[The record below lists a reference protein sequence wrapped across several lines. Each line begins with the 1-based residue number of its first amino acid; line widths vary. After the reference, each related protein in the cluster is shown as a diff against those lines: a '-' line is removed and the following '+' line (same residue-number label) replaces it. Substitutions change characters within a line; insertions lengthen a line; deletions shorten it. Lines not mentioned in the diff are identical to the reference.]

1 MATKLTV
8 TELDFDLIKSNL
20 KTYMKNQTEFSDYNF
35 EGSGMTQIIDLLA
48 YNTHY
53 LAMNANF
60 AMNEAF
66 LDSATLRSSVVSH
79 AKGLGYTPRSA
90 RAPVAYVDV
99 TLNSSTAASATLAKG
114 TRFTTKMNGSTFGFV
129 ANEAISTTATNGVMR
144 FINVP
149 IYEGTLITSRYTV
162 DLNNI
167 DQKFLVSDD
176 RGDTTTLKVSV
187 QTSASDVSTTTYTLA
202 TDITQVTSGAK
213 VYFLQESSDGKF
225 EVYFGD
231 GVIGSS
237 ISNGNIVQLEYIVTN
252 KDKANGA
259 KLFSTTSVA
268 GETDITVASL
278 VIATGGA
285 EAETIASIKF
295 NAPLDYASQ
304 GRAVTTQ
311 DYKTI
316 LPKVYAGTKAVQVW
330 GGEDNDPPIYGQV
343 FLSVRTKSG
352 VNLTQAQKNS
362 IALDLKKYNIAS
374 IRPILV
380 NPVAT
385 KIKLKVDFKFDSKTT
400 TKTAIDLETLI
411 RKTISTYNSSDLTNF
426 DVVFRHS
433 KLSRL
438 IDGTD
443 PSLLSNSTR
452 LSLNQIITPTLSE
465 LTQYVI
471 SFNNALYHPHTG
483 HNAALG
489 GITTSTGFT
498 ISGNTN
504 TIYFDDDGAGKIRT
518 YYLVGGTTRTY
529 VDTAAGTID
538 YTSGKIVI
546 TSVNITS
553 ATNTDGTISVDIL
566 PASNDVV
573 SVRNQLLEIDLSNT
587 TVNGTV
593 DIVAAGGSSAGTG
606 YSTTQNTYSSY

>member
-1 MATKLTV
+1 MATKLQV
-8 TELDFDLIKSNL
+8 TELDFDLIKDNL

-35 EGSGMTQIIDLLA
+35 EGSGMSQIIDLLA

-99 TLNSSTAASATLAKG
+99 TLNSSTATSATLAKG
-114 TRFTTKMNGSTFGFV
+114 TRFTTKVDGSTFGFV
-129 ANEAISTTATNGVMR
+129 VNEDITTTPTNGVMR

-167 DQKFLVSDD
+167 EQKFLISDD

-187 QTSASDVSTTTYTLA
+187 QTSGSDVSTTTYTLA

-213 VYFLQESSDGKF
+213 VYFLQESTDGKF

-231 GVIGSS
+231 GVVGSS
-237 ISNGNIVQLEYIVTN
+237 ISNGNIVQLQYVVTN
-252 KDKANGA
+252 KNKANGA
-259 KLFSTTSVA
+259 KSFSTTSVS
-268 GETDITVASL
+268 GETDVTVALL
-278 VIATGGA
+278 VAALGGA
-285 EAETIASIKF
+285 EPESISSIKF
-295 NAPLDYASQ
+295 NAPLDYSSQ

-316 LPKVYAGTKAVQVW
+316 LPTVYAGTQAVQVW

-352 VNLTQAQKNS
+352 TNLTQAQKNS
-362 IALDLKKYNIAS
+362 IAVDLKKYNIAS
-374 IRPILV
+374 IRPTFV
-380 NPVAT
+380 NPLIT

-400 TKTAIDLETLI
+400 TKTVGDLETLI
-411 RKTISTYNSSDLTNF
+411 RSTIATYNAGDLLNF

-433 KLSRL
+433 KISGL
-438 IDGTD
+438 IDATD
-443 PSLLSNSTR
+443 TSILSNTTR
-452 LSLNQIITPTLSE
+452 LTLNQIITPTLNAS
-465 LTQYVI
+465 TQYVI
-471 SFNNALYHPHTG
+471 DFNNALYNPHSG
-483 HNAALG
+483 HNATLG
-489 GITTSTGFT
+489 GITSSTGFT
-498 ISGNTN
+498 IAGNTN
-504 TIYFDDDGAGKIRT
+504 TLYIDDDGNGIIRT
-518 YYLVGGTTRTY
+518 YYLVGGQTRTY
-529 VDTAAGTID
+529 VDASAGTIN
-538 YTSGKIVI
+538 YSSGKIVL
-546 TSVNITS
+546 TDLNITS
-553 ATNTDGTISVDIL
+553 ASNTDGTISVDIL

-573 SVRNQLLEIDLSNT
+573 SVRNQLLEIDLTNT
-587 TVNGTV
+587 TVSGTV
-593 DIVAAGGSSAGTG
+593 DTVAAGGSSAGTG
-606 YSTTQNTYSSY
+606 YTTTQNTY

>member
-1 MATKLTV
+1 MATKLQV
-8 TELDFDLIKSNL
+8 TELDFDLIKDNL
-20 KTYMKNQTEFSDYNF
+20 KTYMKNQNEFTDYNF
-35 EGSGMTQIIDLLA
+35 EGSGMSQIIDLLA

-90 RAPVAYVDV
+90 RAPIAYVDV
-99 TLNSSTAASATLAKG
+99 TLNSSTSTSATLAKG
-114 TRFTTKMNGSTFGFV
+114 TRFTTKVDGSTFGFV
-129 ANEAISTTATNGVMR
+129 VNEDLSVTPSNGVMR

-162 DLNNI
+162 DMNNI
-167 DQKFLVSDD
+167 EQKFIVSDD
-176 RGDTTTLKVSV
+176 RGDTSTLKVSV
-187 QTSASDVSTTTYTLA
+187 QNSSSDLLTTTYTHA

-213 VYFLQESSDGKF
+213 VYFLQESTDGKF

-231 GVIGSS
+231 GVVGSS
-237 ISNGNIVQLEYIVTN
+237 ISNGNIVQLQYIVTN
-252 KDKANGA
+252 KTKANGA
-259 KLFSTTSVA
+259 NLFSTTSVD

-278 VIATGGA
+278 VEARGGA
-285 EAETIASIKF
+285 EPETIASIKF
-295 NAPLDYASQ
+295 NAPLDYSSQ

-316 LPKVYAGTKAVQVW
+316 LPTVYAGTKAVQVW
-330 GGEDNDPPIYGQV
+330 GGEDNEPPVYGQV

-352 VNLTQAQKNS
+352 VNLTQSQKNS
-362 IALDLKKYNIAS
+362 IAVDLKKYNVAS
-374 IRPILV
+374 IRPTFV
-380 NPVAT
+380 NPEVT

-400 TKTAIDLETLI
+400 TKSVGDIETLI
-411 RKTISTYNSSDLTNF
+411 RNTITTYNDNDLQNF

-443 PSLLSNSTR
+443 TSILSNSTR
-452 LSLNQIITPTLSE
+452 LTLNQVITPTLNTV
-465 LTQYVI
+465 TQYI
-471 SFNNALYHPHTG
+471 INFNNGLFHPHDG
-483 HNAALG
+483 HNSTMG
-489 GITTSTGFT
+489 GITSSTGFT

-504 TIYFDDDGAGKIRT
+504 TIYLDDDGLGNIRT

-529 VDTAAGTID
+529 VDTTAGTID
-538 YTSGKIVI
+538 YATGKIVL
-546 TSVNITS
+546 TDLNIT
-553 ATNTDGTISVDIL
+553 AVKNTDGTISMDVL
-566 PASNDVV
+566 PSSNDVV
-573 SVRNQLLEIDLSNT
+573 SVRNQLLEIDLINT
-587 TVNGTV
+587 SVDGTV
-593 DIVAAGGSSAGTG
+593 DIIAAGGSSAGTG
-606 YSTTQNTYSSY
+606 YTTTQNIY

>member
-1 MATKLTV
+1 MATKLQV
-8 TELDFDLIKSNL
+8 TELDFDLIKDNL

-35 EGSGMTQIIDLLA
+35 EGSGMSQIIDLLA

-99 TLNSSTAASATLAKG
+99 TLNSSTANSATLAKG
-114 TRFTTKMNGSTFGFV
+114 TRFTTKVDGNTFGFV
-129 ANEAISTTATNGVMR
+129 VNEDITTTPTNGVMR

-167 DQKFLVSDD
+167 EQKFLISDD

-187 QTSASDVSTTTYTLA
+187 QTSGSDVSTTTYTLA

-213 VYFLQESSDGKF
+213 VYFLQESTDGKF

-231 GVIGSS
+231 GVVGSS
-237 ISNGNIVQLEYIVTN
+237 ISNGNIVQLQYVVTN
-252 KDKANGA
+252 KNKANGA
-259 KLFSTTSVA
+259 KSFSTTSVS
-268 GETDITVASL
+268 GETDVTVALL
-278 VIATGGA
+278 VAALGGA
-285 EAETIASIKF
+285 EPESISSIKF
-295 NAPLDYASQ
+295 NAPLDYSSQ

-316 LPKVYAGTKAVQVW
+316 LPTVYAGTQAVQVW

-362 IALDLKKYNIAS
+362 IAVDLKKYNIAS
-374 IRPILV
+374 IRPTFV
-380 NPVAT
+380 NPLIT

-400 TKTAIDLETLI
+400 TKTVGDLETLI
-411 RKTISTYNSSDLTNF
+411 RSTLATYNSGDLLNF

-433 KLSRL
+433 KISGL
-438 IDGTD
+438 IDATD
-443 PSLLSNSTR
+443 TSILSNTTR
-452 LSLNQIITPTLSE
+452 LTLNQIITPTLNAS
-465 LTQYVI
+465 TQYVI
-471 SFNNALYHPHTG
+471 DFNNALYNPHSG
-483 HNAALG
+483 HNATLG
-489 GITTSTGFT
+489 GITSSTGFT
-498 ISGNTN
+498 IAGNTN
-504 TIYFDDDGAGKIRT
+504 TLYIDDDGNGIIRT
-518 YYLVGGTTRTY
+518 YYLVGGQTRTY
-529 VDTAAGTID
+529 VDASAGTIN
-538 YTSGKIVI
+538 YSSGKIVL
-546 TSVNITS
+546 TDLNITS
-553 ATNTDGTISVDIL
+553 ASNTDGTISVDIL

-573 SVRNQLLEIDLSNT
+573 SVRNQLLEIDLTNT
-587 TVNGTV
+587 TVSGTV
-593 DIVAAGGSSAGTG
+593 DTVAAGGSSAGTG
-606 YSTTQNTYSSY
+606 YTTTQNTY

>member
-1 MATKLTV
+1 MATKLQV
-8 TELDFDLIKSNL
+8 TELDFDLIKDNL

-35 EGSGMTQIIDLLA
+35 EGSGMSQIIDLLA

-99 TLNSSTAASATLAKG
+99 TLNSSTATSATLAKG
-114 TRFTTKMNGSTFGFV
+114 TRFTTKVDGSTFGFV
-129 ANEAISTTATNGVMR
+129 VNEDITTTPTNGVMR

-167 DQKFLVSDD
+167 EQKFLISDD

-187 QTSASDVSTTTYTLA
+187 QTSGSDVSTTTYTLA

-213 VYFLQESSDGKF
+213 VYFLQESTDGKF

-231 GVIGSS
+231 GVVGSS
-237 ISNGNIVQLEYIVTN
+237 ISNGNIVQLQYVVTN
-252 KDKANGA
+252 KNKANGA
-259 KLFSTTSVA
+259 KSFSTTSVS
-268 GETDITVASL
+268 GETDVTVALL
-278 VIATGGA
+278 VAALGGA
-285 EAETIASIKF
+285 EPESISSIKF
-295 NAPLDYASQ
+295 NAPLDYSSQ

-316 LPKVYAGTKAVQVW
+316 LPTVYAGTQAVQVW

-362 IALDLKKYNIAS
+362 IAVDLKKYNIAS
-374 IRPILV
+374 IRPTFV
-380 NPVAT
+380 NPLIT

-400 TKTAIDLETLI
+400 TKTVGDLETLI
-411 RKTISTYNSSDLTNF
+411 RSTLATYNAGDLLNF

-433 KLSRL
+433 KISGL
-438 IDGTD
+438 IDATD
-443 PSLLSNSTR
+443 TSILSNTTR
-452 LSLNQIITPTLSE
+452 LTLNQIITPTLNAS
-465 LTQYVI
+465 TQYVI
-471 SFNNALYHPHTG
+471 DFNNALYNPHSG
-483 HNAALG
+483 HNATLG
-489 GITTSTGFT
+489 GITSSTGFT
-498 ISGNTN
+498 IAGNTN
-504 TIYFDDDGAGKIRT
+504 TLYIDDDGNGIIRT
-518 YYLVGGTTRTY
+518 YYLVGGQTRTY
-529 VDTAAGTID
+529 VDASAGTIN
-538 YTSGKIVI
+538 YASGKIVL
-546 TSVNITS
+546 TDLNITS

-573 SVRNQLLEIDLSNT
+573 SVRNQLLEIDLTNT
-587 TVNGTV
+587 TVSGTV
-593 DIVAAGGSSAGTG
+593 DTVAAGGSSAGTG
-606 YSTTQNTYSSY
+606 YTTTQNTY

>member
-1 MATKLTV
+1 MATKLQV
-8 TELDFDLIKSNL
+8 TELDFDQIKDNL

-35 EGSGMTQIIDLLA
+35 EGSGMSQIIDLLA

-99 TLNSSTAASATLAKG
+99 TLNSSTAVSATLAKG
-114 TRFTTKMNGSTFGFV
+114 TRFTTKVDGSTFGFV
-129 ANEAISTTATNGVMR
+129 VNEDITTTPTNGVMR

-167 DQKFLVSDD
+167 EQKFLISDD

-187 QTSASDVSTTTYTLA
+187 QTSGSDVSTTTYTLA

-213 VYFLQESSDGKF
+213 VYFLQESTDGKF

-231 GVIGSS
+231 GVVGSS
-237 ISNGNIVQLEYIVTN
+237 ISNGNIVQLQYVVTN
-252 KDKANGA
+252 KNKANGA
-259 KLFSTTSVA
+259 KSFSTTSVS
-268 GETDITVASL
+268 GETDVTVALL
-278 VIATGGA
+278 VAALGGA
-285 EAETIASIKF
+285 EPESISSIKF
-295 NAPLDYASQ
+295 NAPLDYSSQ

-316 LPKVYAGTKAVQVW
+316 LPTVYAGTQAVQVW

-352 VNLTQAQKNS
+352 TNLTQAQKNS
-362 IALDLKKYNIAS
+362 IAVDLKKYNIAS
-374 IRPILV
+374 IRPTFV
-380 NPVAT
+380 NPLIT

-400 TKTAIDLETLI
+400 TKTVGDLETLI
-411 RKTISTYNSSDLTNF
+411 RSTLATYNAGDLLNF

-433 KLSRL
+433 KISGL
-438 IDGTD
+438 IDATD
-443 PSLLSNSTR
+443 TSILSNTTR
-452 LSLNQIITPTLSE
+452 LTLNQIITPTLNAS
-465 LTQYVI
+465 TQYI
-471 SFNNALYHPHTG
+471 IDFNNALYNPHSG
-483 HNAALG
+483 HNATLG
-489 GITTSTGFT
+489 GITSSTGFT
-498 ISGNTN
+498 IAGNTN
-504 TIYFDDDGAGKIRT
+504 TLYIDDDGNGIIRT
-518 YYLVGGTTRTY
+518 YYLVGGQTRTY
-529 VDTAAGTID
+529 VDASAGTIN
-538 YTSGKIVI
+538 YASGKIVL
-546 TSVNITS
+546 TDLNITS

-573 SVRNQLLEIDLSNT
+573 SVRNQLLEIDLTNT
-587 TVNGTV
+587 TVSGTV
-593 DIVAAGGSSAGTG
+593 DTVAAGGSSAGTG
-606 YSTTQNTYSSY
+606 YTTTQNTY

>member
-1 MATKLTV
+1 MATKLQV
-8 TELDFDLIKSNL
+8 TELDFDLIKDNL

-35 EGSGMTQIIDLLA
+35 EGSGMSQIIDLLA

-99 TLNSSTAASATLAKG
+99 TLNSSTANSATLAKG
-114 TRFTTKMNGSTFGFV
+114 TRFTTKVDGSTFGFV
-129 ANEAISTTATNGVMR
+129 VNEDITTTPTNGVMR

-167 DQKFLVSDD
+167 EQKFLISDD

-187 QTSASDVSTTTYTLA
+187 QTSGSDVSTTTYTLA

-213 VYFLQESSDGKF
+213 VYFLQESTDGKF

-231 GVIGSS
+231 GVVGSS
-237 ISNGNIVQLEYIVTN
+237 ISNGNIVQLQYVVTN
-252 KDKANGA
+252 KNKANGA
-259 KLFSTTSVA
+259 KSFSTTSVS
-268 GETDITVASL
+268 GETDVTVALL
-278 VIATGGA
+278 VAALGGA
-285 EAETIASIKF
+285 EPESISSIKF
-295 NAPLDYASQ
+295 NAPLDYSSQ

-316 LPKVYAGTKAVQVW
+316 LPTVYAGTQAVQVW

-352 VNLTQAQKNS
+352 TNLTQAQKNS
-362 IALDLKKYNIAS
+362 IAVDLKKYNIAS
-374 IRPILV
+374 IRPTFV
-380 NPVAT
+380 NPLIT

-400 TKTAIDLETLI
+400 TKTVGDLETLI
-411 RKTISTYNSSDLTNF
+411 RSTLATYNSGDLLNF

-433 KLSRL
+433 KISGL
-438 IDGTD
+438 IDATD
-443 PSLLSNSTR
+443 TSILSNTTR
-452 LSLNQIITPTLSE
+452 LTLNQIITPTLNAS
-465 LTQYVI
+465 TQYVI
-471 SFNNALYHPHTG
+471 DFNNALYNPHSG
-483 HNAALG
+483 HNATLG
-489 GITTSTGFT
+489 GITSSTGFT
-498 ISGNTN
+498 IAGNTN
-504 TIYFDDDGAGKIRT
+504 TLYIDDDGNGIIRT
-518 YYLVGGTTRTY
+518 YYLVGGQTRTY
-529 VDTAAGTID
+529 VDASAGTIN
-538 YTSGKIVI
+538 YSSGKIVL
-546 TSVNITS
+546 TDLNITS

-573 SVRNQLLEIDLSNT
+573 SVRNQLLEIDLTNT
-587 TVNGTV
+587 TVSGTV
-593 DIVAAGGSSAGTG
+593 DTVAAGGSSAGTG
-606 YSTTQNTYSSY
+606 YTTTQNTY

>member
-1 MATKLTV
+1 MATKLQV
-8 TELDFDLIKSNL
+8 TELDFDLIKDNL

-35 EGSGMTQIIDLLA
+35 EGSGMSQIIDLLA

-99 TLNSSTAASATLAKG
+99 TLNSSTAVSATLAKG
-114 TRFTTKMNGSTFGFV
+114 TRFTTKIDGSTFGFV
-129 ANEAISTTATNGVMR
+129 VNEDITTTPTNGVMR

-167 DQKFLVSDD
+167 EQKFLISDD

-187 QTSASDVSTTTYTLA
+187 QTSGSDVSTTTYTLA

-213 VYFLQESSDGKF
+213 VYFLQESTDGKF

-231 GVIGSS
+231 GVVGSS
-237 ISNGNIVQLEYIVTN
+237 ISNGNIVQLQYVVTN
-252 KDKANGA
+252 KNKANGA
-259 KLFSTTSVA
+259 KSFSTTSVS
-268 GETDITVASL
+268 GETDVTVALL
-278 VIATGGA
+278 VAALGGA
-285 EAETIASIKF
+285 EPESISSIKF
-295 NAPLDYASQ
+295 NAPLDYSSQ

-316 LPKVYAGTKAVQVW
+316 LPTVYAGTQAVQVW

-352 VNLTQAQKNS
+352 TNLTQAQKNS
-362 IALDLKKYNIAS
+362 IAVDLKKYNIAS
-374 IRPILV
+374 IRPTFV
-380 NPVAT
+380 NPLIT

-400 TKTAIDLETLI
+400 TKTVGDLETLI
-411 RKTISTYNSSDLTNF
+411 RSTLATYNSGDLLNF

-433 KLSRL
+433 KISGL
-438 IDGTD
+438 IDATD
-443 PSLLSNSTR
+443 TSILSNTTR
-452 LSLNQIITPTLSE
+452 LTLNQIITPTLNAS
-465 LTQYVI
+465 TQYVI
-471 SFNNALYHPHTG
+471 DFNNALYNPHSG
-483 HNAALG
+483 HNATLG
-489 GITTSTGFT
+489 GITSSTGFT
-498 ISGNTN
+498 IAGNTN
-504 TIYFDDDGAGKIRT
+504 TLYIDDDGNGIIRT
-518 YYLVGGTTRTY
+518 YYLVGGQTRTY
-529 VDTAAGTID
+529 VDASAGTIN
-538 YTSGKIVI
+538 YSSGKIVL
-546 TSVNITS
+546 TDLNITS
-553 ATNTDGTISVDIL
+553 ASNTDGTISVDIL

-573 SVRNQLLEIDLSNT
+573 SVRNQLLEIDLTNT
-587 TVNGTV
+587 TVSGTV
-593 DIVAAGGSSAGTG
+593 DTVAAGGSSAGTG
-606 YSTTQNTYSSY
+606 YTTTQNTY

>member
-1 MATKLTV
+1 MATKLQV
-8 TELDFDLIKSNL
+8 TELDFDLIKDNL

-35 EGSGMTQIIDLLA
+35 EGSGMSQIIDLLA

-99 TLNSSTAASATLAKG
+99 TLNSSTANSATLAKG
-114 TRFTTKMNGSTFGFV
+114 TRFTTKMDGSTFGFV
-129 ANEAISTTATNGVMR
+129 VNEDITTTPTNGVMR

-167 DQKFLVSDD
+167 EQKFLISDD

-187 QTSASDVSTTTYTLA
+187 QTSGSDVSTTTYTLA

-213 VYFLQESSDGKF
+213 VYFLQESTDGKF

-231 GVIGSS
+231 GVVGSS
-237 ISNGNIVQLEYIVTN
+237 ISNGNIVQLQYVVTN
-252 KDKANGA
+252 KNKANGA
-259 KLFSTTSVA
+259 KSFSTTSVS
-268 GETDITVASL
+268 GETDVTVALL
-278 VIATGGA
+278 VAALGGA
-285 EAETIASIKF
+285 EPESISSIKF
-295 NAPLDYASQ
+295 NAPLDYSSQ

-316 LPKVYAGTKAVQVW
+316 LPTVYAGTQAVQVW

-352 VNLTQAQKNS
+352 TNLTQAQKNS
-362 IALDLKKYNIAS
+362 IAVDLKKYNIAS
-374 IRPILV
+374 IRPTFV
-380 NPVAT
+380 NPLIT

-400 TKTAIDLETLI
+400 TKTVGDLETLI
-411 RKTISTYNSSDLTNF
+411 RSTLATYNSGDLLNF

-433 KLSRL
+433 KISGL
-438 IDGTD
+438 IDATD
-443 PSLLSNSTR
+443 TSILSNTTR
-452 LSLNQIITPTLSE
+452 LTLNQIITPTLNAS
-465 LTQYVI
+465 TQYI
-471 SFNNALYHPHTG
+471 IDFNNALYNPHSG
-483 HNAALG
+483 HNATLG
-489 GITTSTGFT
+489 GITSSTGFT
-498 ISGNTN
+498 IAGNTN
-504 TIYFDDDGAGKIRT
+504 TLYIDDDGNGIIRT
-518 YYLVGGTTRTY
+518 YYLVGGQTRTY
-529 VDTAAGTID
+529 VDASAGTIN
-538 YTSGKIVI
+538 YASGKIVL
-546 TSVNITS
+546 TDLNITS

-573 SVRNQLLEIDLSNT
+573 SVRNQLLEIDLTNT
-587 TVNGTV
+587 TVSGTV
-593 DIVAAGGSSAGTG
+593 DTVAAGGSSAGTG
-606 YSTTQNTYSSY
+606 YTTTQNTY

>member
-1 MATKLTV
+1 MATKLQV
-8 TELDFDLIKSNL
+8 TELDFDLIKDNL

-35 EGSGMTQIIDLLA
+35 EGSGMSQIIDLLA

-99 TLNSSTAASATLAKG
+99 TLNSSTAKSATLAKG
-114 TRFTTKMNGSTFGFV
+114 TRFTTKVDGSTFGFV
-129 ANEAISTTATNGVMR
+129 VNEDITTTPTNGVMR

-167 DQKFLVSDD
+167 EQKFLISDD

-187 QTSASDVSTTTYTLA
+187 QTSGSDVSTTTYTLA

-213 VYFLQESSDGKF
+213 VYFLQESTDGKF

-231 GVIGSS
+231 GVVGSS
-237 ISNGNIVQLEYIVTN
+237 ISNGNIVQLQYVVTN
-252 KDKANGA
+252 KNKANGA
-259 KLFSTTSVA
+259 KSFSTTSVS
-268 GETDITVASL
+268 GETDVTVALL
-278 VIATGGA
+278 VAALGGA
-285 EAETIASIKF
+285 EPESISSIKF
-295 NAPLDYASQ
+295 NAPLDYSSQ

-316 LPKVYAGTKAVQVW
+316 LPTVYAGTQAVQVW

-352 VNLTQAQKNS
+352 TNLTQAQKNS
-362 IALDLKKYNIAS
+362 IAVDLKKYNIAS
-374 IRPILV
+374 IRPTFV
-380 NPVAT
+380 NPLIT

-400 TKTAIDLETLI
+400 TKTVGDLETLI
-411 RKTISTYNSSDLTNF
+411 RSTLATYNSGDLLNF

-433 KLSRL
+433 KISGL
-438 IDGTD
+438 IDATD
-443 PSLLSNSTR
+443 TSILSNTTR
-452 LSLNQIITPTLSE
+452 LTLNQIITPTLNAS
-465 LTQYVI
+465 TQYVI
-471 SFNNALYHPHTG
+471 DFNNALYNPHSG
-483 HNAALG
+483 HNATLG
-489 GITTSTGFT
+489 GITSSTGFT
-498 ISGNTN
+498 IAGNTN
-504 TIYFDDDGAGKIRT
+504 TLYIDDDGNGIIRT
-518 YYLVGGTTRTY
+518 YYLVGGQTRTY
-529 VDTAAGTID
+529 VDASAGTIN
-538 YTSGKIVI
+538 YSSGKIVL
-546 TSVNITS
+546 TDLNITS
-553 ATNTDGTISVDIL
+553 ASNTDGTISVDIL

-573 SVRNQLLEIDLSNT
+573 SVRNQLLEIDLTNT
-587 TVNGTV
+587 TVSGTV
-593 DIVAAGGSSAGTG
+593 DTVAAGGSSAGTG
-606 YSTTQNTYSSY
+606 YTTTQNTY

>member
-1 MATKLTV
+1 MATKLQV
-8 TELDFDLIKSNL
+8 TELDFDLIKDNL

-35 EGSGMTQIIDLLA
+35 EGSGMSQIIDLLA

-99 TLNSSTAASATLAKG
+99 TLNSSTATSATLAKG
-114 TRFTTKMNGSTFGFV
+114 TRFTTKVDGSTFGFV
-129 ANEAISTTATNGVMR
+129 VNEDITTTPTNGVMR

-167 DQKFLVSDD
+167 EQKFLISDD

-187 QTSASDVSTTTYTLA
+187 QTSGSDVSTTTYTLA

-213 VYFLQESSDGKF
+213 VYFLQESTDGKF

-231 GVIGSS
+231 GVVGSS
-237 ISNGNIVQLEYIVTN
+237 ISNGNIVQLQYVVTN
-252 KDKANGA
+252 KNKANGA
-259 KLFSTTSVA
+259 KSFSTTSVS
-268 GETDITVASL
+268 GETDVTVALL
-278 VIATGGA
+278 VAALGGA
-285 EAETIASIKF
+285 EPESISSIKF
-295 NAPLDYASQ
+295 NAPLDYSSQ

-316 LPKVYAGTKAVQVW
+316 LPTVYAGTQAVQVW

-352 VNLTQAQKNS
+352 TNLTQAQKNS
-362 IALDLKKYNIAS
+362 IAVDLKKYNIAS
-374 IRPILV
+374 IRPTFV
-380 NPVAT
+380 NPLIT

-400 TKTAIDLETLI
+400 TKTVGDLETLI
-411 RKTISTYNSSDLTNF
+411 RSTLATYNAGDLLNF

-433 KLSRL
+433 KISGL
-438 IDGTD
+438 IDATD
-443 PSLLSNSTR
+443 TSILSNTTR
-452 LSLNQIITPTLSE
+452 LTLNQIITPTLNAS
-465 LTQYVI
+465 TQYVI
-471 SFNNALYHPHTG
+471 DFNNALYNPHSG
-483 HNAALG
+483 HNATLG
-489 GITTSTGFT
+489 GITSSTGFT
-498 ISGNTN
+498 IAGNTN
-504 TIYFDDDGAGKIRT
+504 TLYIDDDGNGIIRT
-518 YYLVGGTTRTY
+518 YYLVGGQTRTY
-529 VDTAAGTID
+529 VDASAGTIN
-538 YTSGKIVI
+538 YASGKIVL
-546 TSVNITS
+546 TDLNITS
-553 ATNTDGTISVDIL
+553 ASNTDGTISVDIL

-573 SVRNQLLEIDLSNT
+573 SVRNQLLEIDLTNT
-587 TVNGTV
+587 TVSGTV
-593 DIVAAGGSSAGTG
+593 DTVAAGGSSAGTG
-606 YSTTQNTYSSY
+606 YTTTQNTY

>member
-1 MATKLTV
+1 MATKLQV
-8 TELDFDLIKSNL
+8 TELDFDQIKDNL

-35 EGSGMTQIIDLLA
+35 EGSGMSQIIDLLA

-99 TLNSSTAASATLAKG
+99 TLNSSTANSATLAKG
-114 TRFTTKMNGSTFGFV
+114 TRFTTKIDGSTFGFV
-129 ANEAISTTATNGVMR
+129 VNEDITTTPTNGVMR

-167 DQKFLVSDD
+167 EQKFLISDD

-187 QTSASDVSTTTYTLA
+187 QTSGSDVSTTTYTLA

-213 VYFLQESSDGKF
+213 VYFLQESTDGKF

-231 GVIGSS
+231 GVVGSS
-237 ISNGNIVQLEYIVTN
+237 ISNGNIVQLQYVVTN
-252 KDKANGA
+252 KNKANGA
-259 KLFSTTSVA
+259 KSFSTTSVS
-268 GETDITVASL
+268 GETDVTVALL
-278 VIATGGA
+278 VAALGGA
-285 EAETIASIKF
+285 EPESISSIKF
-295 NAPLDYASQ
+295 NAPLDYSSQ

-316 LPKVYAGTKAVQVW
+316 LPTVYAGTQAVQVW

-352 VNLTQAQKNS
+352 TNLTQAQKNS
-362 IALDLKKYNIAS
+362 IAVDLKKYNIAS
-374 IRPILV
+374 IRPTFV
-380 NPVAT
+380 NPLIT

-400 TKTAIDLETLI
+400 TKTVGDLETLI
-411 RKTISTYNSSDLTNF
+411 RSTLATYNSGDLLNF

-433 KLSRL
+433 KISGL
-438 IDGTD
+438 IDATD
-443 PSLLSNSTR
+443 TSILSNTTR
-452 LSLNQIITPTLSE
+452 LTLNQIITPTLNAS
-465 LTQYVI
+465 TQYI
-471 SFNNALYHPHTG
+471 IDFNNALYNPHSG
-483 HNAALG
+483 HNATLG
-489 GITTSTGFT
+489 GITSSTGFT
-498 ISGNTN
+498 IAGNTN
-504 TIYFDDDGAGKIRT
+504 TLYIDDDGNGIIRT
-518 YYLVGGTTRTY
+518 YYLVGGQTRTY
-529 VDTAAGTID
+529 VDASAGTIN
-538 YTSGKIVI
+538 YASGKIVL
-546 TSVNITS
+546 TDLNITS

-573 SVRNQLLEIDLSNT
+573 SVRNQLLEIDLTNT
-587 TVNGTV
+587 TVSGTV
-593 DIVAAGGSSAGTG
+593 DTVAAGGSSAGTG
-606 YSTTQNTYSSY
+606 YTTTQNTY

>member
-1 MATKLTV
+1 MATKLQV
-8 TELDFDLIKSNL
+8 TELDFDLIKDNL

-35 EGSGMTQIIDLLA
+35 EGSGMSQIIDLLA

-99 TLNSSTAASATLAKG
+99 TLNSSTATSATLAKG
-114 TRFTTKMNGSTFGFV
+114 TRFTTKVDGSTFGFV
-129 ANEAISTTATNGVMR
+129 VNEDITTTPTNGVMR

-167 DQKFLVSDD
+167 EQKFLISDD

-187 QTSASDVSTTTYTLA
+187 QTSGSDVSTTTYTLA

-213 VYFLQESSDGKF
+213 VYFLQESTDGKF

-231 GVIGSS
+231 GVVGSS
-237 ISNGNIVQLEYIVTN
+237 ISNGNIVQLQYVVTN
-252 KDKANGA
+252 KDRANGA
-259 KLFSTTSVA
+259 KSFSTTSVS
-268 GETDITVASL
+268 GETDVTVALL
-278 VIATGGA
+278 VAALGGA
-285 EAETIASIKF
+285 EPESISSIKF
-295 NAPLDYASQ
+295 NAPLDYSSQ

-316 LPKVYAGTKAVQVW
+316 LPTVYAGTQAVQVW

-352 VNLTQAQKNS
+352 TNLTQAQKNS
-362 IALDLKKYNIAS
+362 IAVDLKKYNIAS
-374 IRPILV
+374 IRPTFV
-380 NPVAT
+380 NPLIT

-400 TKTAIDLETLI
+400 TKTVGDLETLI
-411 RKTISTYNSSDLTNF
+411 RSTLATYNSGDLLNF

-433 KLSRL
+433 KISGL
-438 IDGTD
+438 IDATD
-443 PSLLSNSTR
+443 TSILSNTTR
-452 LSLNQIITPTLSE
+452 LTLNQIITPTLNAS
-465 LTQYVI
+465 TQYI
-471 SFNNALYHPHTG
+471 IDFNNALYNPHSG
-483 HNAALG
+483 HNATLG
-489 GITTSTGFT
+489 GITSSTGFT
-498 ISGNTN
+498 IAGNTN
-504 TIYFDDDGAGKIRT
+504 TLYIDDDGNGIIRT
-518 YYLVGGTTRTY
+518 YYLVGGQTRTY
-529 VDTAAGTID
+529 VDASAGTIN
-538 YTSGKIVI
+538 YSSGKIVL
-546 TSVNITS
+546 TDLNITS

-573 SVRNQLLEIDLSNT
+573 SVRNQLLEIDLTNT
-587 TVNGTV
+587 TVSGTV
-593 DIVAAGGSSAGTG
+593 DTVAAGGSSAGTG
-606 YSTTQNTYSSY
+606 YTTTQNTY

>member
-1 MATKLTV
+1 MATKLQV
-8 TELDFDLIKSNL
+8 TELDFDLIKDNL

-35 EGSGMTQIIDLLA
+35 EGSGMSQIIDLLA

-99 TLNSSTAASATLAKG
+99 TLNSSTANSATLAKG
-114 TRFTTKMNGSTFGFV
+114 TRFTTKIDGSTFGFV
-129 ANEAISTTATNGVMR
+129 VNEDITTTPTNGVMR

-167 DQKFLVSDD
+167 EQKFLISDD

-187 QTSASDVSTTTYTLA
+187 QTSGSDVSTTTYTLA

-213 VYFLQESSDGKF
+213 VYFLQESTDGKF

-231 GVIGSS
+231 GVVGSS
-237 ISNGNIVQLEYIVTN
+237 ISNGNIVQLQYVVTN
-252 KDKANGA
+252 KNKANGA
-259 KLFSTTSVA
+259 KSFSTTSVS
-268 GETDITVASL
+268 GETDVTVALL
-278 VIATGGA
+278 VAALGGA
-285 EAETIASIKF
+285 EPESISSIKF
-295 NAPLDYASQ
+295 NAPLDYSSQ

-316 LPKVYAGTKAVQVW
+316 LPTVYAGTQAVQVW

-362 IALDLKKYNIAS
+362 IAVDLKKYNIAS
-374 IRPILV
+374 IRPTFV
-380 NPVAT
+380 NPLIT

-400 TKTAIDLETLI
+400 TKTVGDLETLI
-411 RKTISTYNSSDLTNF
+411 RSTLATYNSGDLLNF

-433 KLSRL
+433 KISGL
-438 IDGTD
+438 IDATD
-443 PSLLSNSTR
+443 TSILSNTTR
-452 LSLNQIITPTLSE
+452 LTLNQIITPTLNAS
-465 LTQYVI
+465 TQYVI
-471 SFNNALYHPHTG
+471 DFNNALYNPHSG
-483 HNAALG
+483 HNATLG
-489 GITTSTGFT
+489 GITSSTGFT
-498 ISGNTN
+498 IAGNTN
-504 TIYFDDDGAGKIRT
+504 TLYIDDDGNGIIRT
-518 YYLVGGTTRTY
+518 YYLVGGQTRTY
-529 VDTAAGTID
+529 VDASAGTIN
-538 YTSGKIVI
+538 YSSGKIVL
-546 TSVNITS
+546 TDLNITS
-553 ATNTDGTISVDIL
+553 ASNTDGTISVDIL

-573 SVRNQLLEIDLSNT
+573 SVRNQLLEIDLTNT
-587 TVNGTV
+587 TVSGTV
-593 DIVAAGGSSAGTG
+593 DTVAAGGSSAGTG
-606 YSTTQNTYSSY
+606 YTTTQNTY

>member
-1 MATKLTV
+1 MATKLQV
-8 TELDFDLIKSNL
+8 TELDFDLIKDNL

-35 EGSGMTQIIDLLA
+35 EGSGMSQIIDLLA

-99 TLNSSTAASATLAKG
+99 TLNSSTANSATLAKG
-114 TRFTTKMNGSTFGFV
+114 TRFTTKVDGSTFGFV
-129 ANEAISTTATNGVMR
+129 VNEDITTTPTNGVMR

-167 DQKFLVSDD
+167 EQKFLISDD

-187 QTSASDVSTTTYTLA
+187 QTSGSDVSTTTYTLA

-213 VYFLQESSDGKF
+213 VYFLQESTDGKF

-231 GVIGSS
+231 GVVGSS
-237 ISNGNIVQLEYIVTN
+237 ISNGNIVQLQYVVTN
-252 KDKANGA
+252 KNKANGA
-259 KLFSTTSVA
+259 KSFSTTSVS
-268 GETDITVASL
+268 GETDVTVALL
-278 VIATGGA
+278 VAALGGA
-285 EAETIASIKF
+285 EPESISSIKF
-295 NAPLDYASQ
+295 NAPLDYSSQ

-316 LPKVYAGTKAVQVW
+316 LPTVYAGTQAVQVW

-362 IALDLKKYNIAS
+362 IAVDLKKYNIAS
-374 IRPILV
+374 IRPTFV
-380 NPVAT
+380 NPLIT

-400 TKTAIDLETLI
+400 TKTVGDLETLI
-411 RKTISTYNSSDLTNF
+411 RSTLATYNSGDLLNF

-433 KLSRL
+433 KISGL
-438 IDGTD
+438 IDATD
-443 PSLLSNSTR
+443 TSILSNTTR
-452 LSLNQIITPTLSE
+452 LTLNQIITPTLNAS
-465 LTQYVI
+465 TQYVI
-471 SFNNALYHPHTG
+471 DFNNALYNPHSG
-483 HNAALG
+483 HNATLG
-489 GITTSTGFT
+489 GITSSTGFT
-498 ISGNTN
+498 IAGNTN
-504 TIYFDDDGAGKIRT
+504 TLYIDDDGNGIIRT
-518 YYLVGGTTRTY
+518 YYLVGGQTRTY
-529 VDTAAGTID
+529 VDASAGTIN
-538 YTSGKIVI
+538 YASGKIVL
-546 TSVNITS
+546 TDLNITS

-573 SVRNQLLEIDLSNT
+573 SVRNQLLEIDLTNT
-587 TVNGTV
+587 TVSGTV
-593 DIVAAGGSSAGTG
+593 DTVAAGGSSAGTG
-606 YSTTQNTYSSY
+606 YTTTQNTY

>member
-1 MATKLTV
+1 MATKLQV
-8 TELDFDLIKSNL
+8 TELDFDQIKDNL

-35 EGSGMTQIIDLLA
+35 EGSGMSQIIDLLA

-99 TLNSSTAASATLAKG
+99 TLNSSTAVSATLAKG
-114 TRFTTKMNGSTFGFV
+114 TRFTTKVDGSTFGFV
-129 ANEAISTTATNGVMR
+129 VNEDISTTPTNGVMR

-167 DQKFLVSDD
+167 EQKFLISDD

-187 QTSASDVSTTTYTLA
+187 QTSGSDVSTTTYTLA

-213 VYFLQESSDGKF
+213 VYFLQESTDGKF

-231 GVIGSS
+231 GVVGSS
-237 ISNGNIVQLEYIVTN
+237 ISNGNIVQLEYVVTN

-259 KLFSTTSVA
+259 KSFSTTSVS
-268 GETDITVASL
+268 GETDVTVALL
-278 VIATGGA
+278 VAALGGA
-285 EAETIASIKF
+285 EPETISSIKF
-295 NAPLDYASQ
+295 NAPLDYSSQ

-316 LPKVYAGTKAVQVW
+316 LPTVYAGTQAVQVW

-352 VNLTQAQKNS
+352 TNLTQAQKNS
-362 IALDLKKYNIAS
+362 IAVDLKKYNIAS
-374 IRPILV
+374 IRPTFV
-380 NPVAT
+380 NPLIT

-400 TKTAIDLETLI
+400 TKTVGDLETLI
-411 RKTISTYNSSDLTNF
+411 RSTLATYNSGDLLNF

-433 KLSRL
+433 KISGL
-438 IDGTD
+438 IDATD
-443 PSLLSNSTR
+443 TSILSNTTR
-452 LSLNQIITPTLSE
+452 LTLNQIITPTLNAS
-465 LTQYVI
+465 TQYVI
-471 SFNNALYHPHTG
+471 DFNNALYNPHSG
-483 HNAALG
+483 HNATLG
-489 GITTSTGFT
+489 GITSSTGFT
-498 ISGNTN
+498 IAGNTN
-504 TIYFDDDGAGKIRT
+504 TLYIDDDGNGIIRT
-518 YYLVGGTTRTY
+518 YYLVGGQTRTY
-529 VDTAAGTID
+529 VDASAGTIN
-538 YTSGKIVI
+538 YSSGKIVL
-546 TSVNITS
+546 TDLNITS
-553 ATNTDGTISVDIL
+553 ASNTDGTISVDIL

-573 SVRNQLLEIDLSNT
+573 SVRNQLLEIDLTNT
-587 TVNGTV
+587 TVSGTV
-593 DIVAAGGSSAGTG
+593 DTVAAGGSSAGTG
-606 YSTTQNTYSSY
+606 YTTTQNTY

>member
-1 MATKLTV
+1 MATKLQV
-8 TELDFDLIKSNL
+8 TELDFDLIKDNL
-20 KTYMKNQTEFSDYNF
+20 KTYMKNQNEFTDYNF
-35 EGSGMTQIIDLLA
+35 EGSGMSQIIDLLA

-99 TLNSSTAASATLAKG
+99 TLNSSTAVSATLAKG
-114 TRFTTKMNGSTFGFV
+114 TRFTTKVDGSTFGFV
-129 ANEAISTTATNGVMR
+129 VNEDITTTPTNGVMR

-167 DQKFLVSDD
+167 EQKFLISDD

-187 QTSASDVSTTTYTLA
+187 QTSGSDVSTTTYTLA

-213 VYFLQESSDGKF
+213 VYFLQESTDGKF

-231 GVIGSS
+231 GVVGSS
-237 ISNGNIVQLEYIVTN
+237 ISNGNIVQLQYVVTN
-252 KDKANGA
+252 KDRANGA
-259 KLFSTTSVA
+259 KSFSTTSVS
-268 GETDITVASL
+268 GETDVTVALL
-278 VIATGGA
+278 VAALGGA
-285 EAETIASIKF
+285 EPESISSIKF
-295 NAPLDYASQ
+295 NAPLDYSSQ

-316 LPKVYAGTKAVQVW
+316 LPTVYAGTQAVQVW

-352 VNLTQAQKNS
+352 TNLTQAQKNS
-362 IALDLKKYNIAS
+362 IAVDLKKYNIAS
-374 IRPILV
+374 IRPTFV
-380 NPVAT
+380 NPLIT

-400 TKTAIDLETLI
+400 TKTVGDLETLI
-411 RKTISTYNSSDLTNF
+411 RSTLATYNAGDLLNF

-433 KLSRL
+433 KISGL
-438 IDGTD
+438 IDATD
-443 PSLLSNSTR
+443 TSILSNTTR
-452 LSLNQIITPTLSE
+452 LTLNQIITPTLNAS
-465 LTQYVI
+465 TQYI
-471 SFNNALYHPHTG
+471 IDFNNALYNPHSG
-483 HNAALG
+483 HNATLG
-489 GITTSTGFT
+489 GITSSTGFT
-498 ISGNTN
+498 IAGNTN
-504 TIYFDDDGAGKIRT
+504 TLYIDDDGNGIIRT
-518 YYLVGGTTRTY
+518 YYLVGGQTRTY
-529 VDTAAGTID
+529 VDASAGTIN
-538 YTSGKIVI
+538 YASGKIVL
-546 TSVNITS
+546 TDLNITS

-573 SVRNQLLEIDLSNT
+573 SVRNQLLEIDLTNT
-587 TVNGTV
+587 TVSGTV
-593 DIVAAGGSSAGTG
+593 DTVAAGGSSAGTG
-606 YSTTQNTYSSY
+606 YTTTQNTY

>member
-1 MATKLTV
+1 MATKLQV
-8 TELDFDLIKSNL
+8 TELDFDLIKDNL

-35 EGSGMTQIIDLLA
+35 EGSGMSQIIDLLA

-99 TLNSSTAASATLAKG
+99 TLNSSTATSATLAKG
-114 TRFTTKMNGSTFGFV
+114 TRFTTKVDGSTFGFV
-129 ANEAISTTATNGVMR
+129 VNEDITTTPTNGVMR

-167 DQKFLVSDD
+167 EQKFLISDD

-187 QTSASDVSTTTYTLA
+187 QTSGSDVSTTTYTLA

-213 VYFLQESSDGKF
+213 VYFLQESTDGKF

-231 GVIGSS
+231 GVVGSS
-237 ISNGNIVQLEYIVTN
+237 ISNGNIVQLEYVVTN
-252 KDKANGA
+252 EDKANGA
-259 KLFSTTSVA
+259 KSFSTTSVS
-268 GETDITVASL
+268 GETDVTVALL
-278 VIATGGA
+278 VAALGGA
-285 EAETIASIKF
+285 EPESISSIKF
-295 NAPLDYASQ
+295 NAPLDYSSQ

-316 LPKVYAGTKAVQVW
+316 LPTVYAGTQAVQVW

-352 VNLTQAQKNS
+352 TNLTQAQKNS
-362 IALDLKKYNIAS
+362 IAVDLKKYNIAS
-374 IRPILV
+374 IRPTFV
-380 NPVAT
+380 NPLIT

-400 TKTAIDLETLI
+400 TKTVGDLETLI
-411 RKTISTYNSSDLTNF
+411 RSTLATYNSGDLLNF

-433 KLSRL
+433 KISGL
-438 IDGTD
+438 IDATD
-443 PSLLSNSTR
+443 TSILSNTTR
-452 LSLNQIITPTLSE
+452 LTLNQIITPTLNAS
-465 LTQYVI
+465 TQYVI
-471 SFNNALYHPHTG
+471 DFNNALYNPHSG
-483 HNAALG
+483 HNATLG
-489 GITTSTGFT
+489 GITSSTGFT
-498 ISGNTN
+498 IAGNTN
-504 TIYFDDDGAGKIRT
+504 TLYIDDDGNGIIRT
-518 YYLVGGTTRTY
+518 YYLVGGQTRTY
-529 VDTAAGTID
+529 VDASAGTIN
-538 YTSGKIVI
+538 YSSGKIVL
-546 TSVNITS
+546 TDLNITS
-553 ATNTDGTISVDIL
+553 ASNTDGTISVDIL

-573 SVRNQLLEIDLSNT
+573 SVRNQLLEIDLTNT
-587 TVNGTV
+587 TVSGTV
-593 DIVAAGGSSAGTG
+593 DTVAAGGSSAGTG
-606 YSTTQNTYSSY
+606 YTTTQNTY

>member
-1 MATKLTV
+1 MATKLQV
-8 TELDFDLIKSNL
+8 TELDFDLIKDNL

-35 EGSGMTQIIDLLA
+35 EGSGMSQIIDLLA

-99 TLNSSTAASATLAKG
+99 TLNSSTAVSATLAKG
-114 TRFTTKMNGSTFGFV
+114 TRFTTKVDGSTFGFV
-129 ANEAISTTATNGVMR
+129 VNEDITTTPTNGVMR

-167 DQKFLVSDD
+167 EQKFLISDD

-187 QTSASDVSTTTYTLA
+187 QTSGSDVSTTTYTLA

-213 VYFLQESSDGKF
+213 VYFLQESTDGKF

-231 GVIGSS
+231 GVVGSS
-237 ISNGNIVQLEYIVTN
+237 ISNGNIVQLQYVVTN
-252 KDKANGA
+252 KNKANGA
-259 KLFSTTSVA
+259 KSFSTTSVS
-268 GETDITVASL
+268 GETDVTVALL
-278 VIATGGA
+278 VAALGGA
-285 EAETIASIKF
+285 EPESISSIKF
-295 NAPLDYASQ
+295 NAPLDYSSQ

-316 LPKVYAGTKAVQVW
+316 LPTVYAGTQAVQVW

-352 VNLTQAQKNS
+352 TNLTQAQKNS
-362 IALDLKKYNIAS
+362 IAVDLKKYNIAS
-374 IRPILV
+374 IRPTFV
-380 NPVAT
+380 NPLIT

-400 TKTAIDLETLI
+400 TKTVGDLETLI
-411 RKTISTYNSSDLTNF
+411 RSTLATYNSGDLLNF

-433 KLSRL
+433 KISGL
-438 IDGTD
+438 IDATD
-443 PSLLSNSTR
+443 TSILSNTTR
-452 LSLNQIITPTLSE
+452 LTLNQIITPTLNAS
-465 LTQYVI
+465 TQYI
-471 SFNNALYHPHTG
+471 IDFNNALYNPHSG
-483 HNAALG
+483 HNATLG
-489 GITTSTGFT
+489 GITSSTGFT
-498 ISGNTN
+498 IAGNTN
-504 TIYFDDDGAGKIRT
+504 TLYIDDDGNGIIRT
-518 YYLVGGTTRTY
+518 YYLVGGQTRTY
-529 VDTAAGTID
+529 VDASAGTIN
-538 YTSGKIVI
+538 YASGKIVL
-546 TSVNITS
+546 TDLNITS

-573 SVRNQLLEIDLSNT
+573 SVRNQLLEIDLTNT
-587 TVNGTV
+587 TVSGTV
-593 DIVAAGGSSAGTG
+593 DTVAAGGSSAGTG
-606 YSTTQNTYSSY
+606 YTTTQNTY

>member
-1 MATKLTV
+1 MATKLQV
-8 TELDFDLIKSNL
+8 TELDFDLIKDNL

-35 EGSGMTQIIDLLA
+35 EGSGMSQIIDLLA

-99 TLNSSTAASATLAKG
+99 TLNSSTATSATLAKG
-114 TRFTTKMNGSTFGFV
+114 TRFTTKVDGSTFGFV
-129 ANEAISTTATNGVMR
+129 VNEDITTTPTNGVMR

-167 DQKFLVSDD
+167 EQKFLISDD

-187 QTSASDVSTTTYTLA
+187 QTSGSDVSTTTYTLA

-213 VYFLQESSDGKF
+213 VYFLQESTDGKF

-231 GVIGSS
+231 GVVGSS
-237 ISNGNIVQLEYIVTN
+237 ISNGNIVQLQYVVTN
-252 KDKANGA
+252 KNKANGA
-259 KLFSTTSVA
+259 KSFSTTSVS
-268 GETDITVASL
+268 GETDVTVALL
-278 VIATGGA
+278 VAALGGA
-285 EAETIASIKF
+285 EPESISSIKF
-295 NAPLDYASQ
+295 NAPLDYSSQ

-316 LPKVYAGTKAVQVW
+316 LPTVYAGTQAVQVW

-352 VNLTQAQKNS
+352 TNLTQAQKNS
-362 IALDLKKYNIAS
+362 IAVDLKKYNIAS
-374 IRPILV
+374 IRPTFV
-380 NPVAT
+380 NPLIT

-400 TKTAIDLETLI
+400 TKTVGDLETLI
-411 RKTISTYNSSDLTNF
+411 RSTLATYNSGDLLNF

-433 KLSRL
+433 KISGL
-438 IDGTD
+438 IDATD
-443 PSLLSNSTR
+443 TSILSNTTR
-452 LSLNQIITPTLSE
+452 LTLNQIITPTLNAS
-465 LTQYVI
+465 TQYVI
-471 SFNNALYHPHTG
+471 DFNNALYNPHSG
-483 HNAALG
+483 HNATLG
-489 GITTSTGFT
+489 GITSSTGFT
-498 ISGNTN
+498 IAGNTN
-504 TIYFDDDGAGKIRT
+504 TLYIDDDGNGIIRT
-518 YYLVGGTTRTY
+518 YYLVGGQTRTY
-529 VDTAAGTID
+529 VDASAGTIN
-538 YTSGKIVI
+538 YASGKIVL
-546 TSVNITS
+546 TDLNITS

-573 SVRNQLLEIDLSNT
+573 SVRNQLLEIDLTNT
-587 TVNGTV
+587 TVSGTV
-593 DIVAAGGSSAGTG
+593 DTVAAGGSSAGTG
-606 YSTTQNTYSSY
+606 YTTTQNTY

>member
-1 MATKLTV
+1 MATKLQV
-8 TELDFDLIKSNL
+8 TELDFDLIKDNL

-35 EGSGMTQIIDLLA
+35 EGSGMSQIIDLLA

-99 TLNSSTAASATLAKG
+99 TLNSSTAVSATLAKG
-114 TRFTTKMNGSTFGFV
+114 TRFTTKVDGSTFGFV
-129 ANEAISTTATNGVMR
+129 VNEDITTTPTNGVMR

-167 DQKFLVSDD
+167 EQKFLISDD

-187 QTSASDVSTTTYTLA
+187 QTSGSDVSTTTYTLA

-213 VYFLQESSDGKF
+213 VYFLQESTDGKF

-231 GVIGSS
+231 GVVGSS
-237 ISNGNIVQLEYIVTN
+237 ISNGNIVQLQYVVTN
-252 KDKANGA
+252 KNKANGA
-259 KLFSTTSVA
+259 KSFSTTSVS
-268 GETDITVASL
+268 GETDVTVALL
-278 VIATGGA
+278 VAALGGA
-285 EAETIASIKF
+285 EPESISSIKF
-295 NAPLDYASQ
+295 NAPLDYSSQ

-316 LPKVYAGTKAVQVW
+316 LPTVYAGTQAVQVW

-352 VNLTQAQKNS
+352 TNLTQAQKNS
-362 IALDLKKYNIAS
+362 IAVDLKKYNIAS
-374 IRPILV
+374 IRPTFV
-380 NPVAT
+380 NPLIT

-400 TKTAIDLETLI
+400 TKTVGDLETLI
-411 RKTISTYNSSDLTNF
+411 RSTLATYNSGDLLNF

-433 KLSRL
+433 KISGL
-438 IDGTD
+438 IDATD
-443 PSLLSNSTR
+443 TSILSNTTR
-452 LSLNQIITPTLSE
+452 LTLNQIITPTLNAS
-465 LTQYVI
+465 TQYI
-471 SFNNALYHPHTG
+471 IDFNNALYNPHSG
-483 HNAALG
+483 HNATLG
-489 GITTSTGFT
+489 GITSSTGFT
-498 ISGNTN
+498 IAGNTN
-504 TIYFDDDGAGKIRT
+504 TLYIDDDGNGIIRT
-518 YYLVGGTTRTY
+518 YYLVGGQTRTY
-529 VDTAAGTID
+529 VDASAGTIN
-538 YTSGKIVI
+538 YSSGKIVL
-546 TSVNITS
+546 TDLNITS
-553 ATNTDGTISVDIL
+553 ASNTDGTISVDIL

-573 SVRNQLLEIDLSNT
+573 SVRNQLLEIDLTNT
-587 TVNGTV
+587 TVSGTV
-593 DIVAAGGSSAGTG
+593 DTVAAGGSSAGTG
-606 YSTTQNTYSSY
+606 YTTTQNTY

>member
-1 MATKLTV
+1 MATKLQV
-8 TELDFDLIKSNL
+8 TELDFDLIKDNL

-35 EGSGMTQIIDLLA
+35 EGSGMSQIIDLLA

-99 TLNSSTAASATLAKG
+99 TLNSSTANSATLAKG
-114 TRFTTKMNGSTFGFV
+114 TRFTTKMDGSTFGFV
-129 ANEAISTTATNGVMR
+129 VNEDITTTPTNGVMR

-167 DQKFLVSDD
+167 EQKFLISDD

-187 QTSASDVSTTTYTLA
+187 QTSGSDVSTTTYTLA

-213 VYFLQESSDGKF
+213 VYFLQESTDGKF

-231 GVIGSS
+231 GVVGSS
-237 ISNGNIVQLEYIVTN
+237 ISNGNIVQLQYVVTN
-252 KDKANGA
+252 KNKANGA
-259 KLFSTTSVA
+259 KSFSTTSVS
-268 GETDITVASL
+268 GETDVTVALL
-278 VIATGGA
+278 VAALGGA
-285 EAETIASIKF
+285 EPESISSIKF
-295 NAPLDYASQ
+295 NAPLDYSSQ

-316 LPKVYAGTKAVQVW
+316 LPTVYAGTQAVQVW

-352 VNLTQAQKNS
+352 TNLTQAQKNS
-362 IALDLKKYNIAS
+362 IAVDLKKYNIAS
-374 IRPILV
+374 IRPTFV
-380 NPVAT
+380 NPLIT

-400 TKTAIDLETLI
+400 TKTVGDLETLI
-411 RKTISTYNSSDLTNF
+411 RSTLATYNSGDLLNF

-433 KLSRL
+433 KISGL
-438 IDGTD
+438 IDATD
-443 PSLLSNSTR
+443 TSILSNTTR
-452 LSLNQIITPTLSE
+452 LTLNQIITPTLNAS
-465 LTQYVI
+465 TQYVI
-471 SFNNALYHPHTG
+471 DFNNALYNPHSG
-483 HNAALG
+483 HNATLG
-489 GITTSTGFT
+489 GITSSTGFT
-498 ISGNTN
+498 IAGNTN
-504 TIYFDDDGAGKIRT
+504 TLYIDDDGNGIIRT
-518 YYLVGGTTRTY
+518 YYLVGGQTRTY
-529 VDTAAGTID
+529 VDASAGTIN
-538 YTSGKIVI
+538 YASGKIVL
-546 TSVNITS
+546 TDLNITS

-573 SVRNQLLEIDLSNT
+573 SVRNQLLEIDLTNT
-587 TVNGTV
+587 TVSGTV
-593 DIVAAGGSSAGTG
+593 DTVAAGGSSAGTG
-606 YSTTQNTYSSY
+606 YTTTQNTY

>member
-1 MATKLTV
+1 MATKLQV
-8 TELDFDLIKSNL
+8 TELDFDLIKDNL

-35 EGSGMTQIIDLLA
+35 EGSGMSQIIDLLA

-99 TLNSSTAASATLAKG
+99 TLNSSTAVSATLAKG
-114 TRFTTKMNGSTFGFV
+114 TRFTTKVDGSTFGFV
-129 ANEAISTTATNGVMR
+129 VNEDISTTPTNGVMR

-167 DQKFLVSDD
+167 EQKFLISDD

-187 QTSASDVSTTTYTLA
+187 QTSGSDVSTTTYTLA

-213 VYFLQESSDGKF
+213 VYFLQESTDGKF

-231 GVIGSS
+231 GVVGSS
-237 ISNGNIVQLEYIVTN
+237 ISNGNIVQLQYVVTN

-259 KLFSTTSVA
+259 KSFSTTSVS
-268 GETDITVASL
+268 GETDVTVALL
-278 VIATGGA
+278 VAALGGA
-285 EAETIASIKF
+285 EPESISSIKF
-295 NAPLDYASQ
+295 NAPLDYSSQ

-316 LPKVYAGTKAVQVW
+316 LPTVYAGTQAVQVW

-352 VNLTQAQKNS
+352 TNLTQAQKNS
-362 IALDLKKYNIAS
+362 IAVDLKKYNIAS
-374 IRPILV
+374 IRPTFV
-380 NPVAT
+380 NPSIT

-400 TKTAIDLETLI
+400 TKTVGDLETLI
-411 RKTISTYNSSDLTNF
+411 RSTLTTYNAGDLLNF

-433 KLSRL
+433 KISGL
-438 IDGTD
+438 IDATD
-443 PSLLSNSTR
+443 TSILSNTTR
-452 LSLNQIITPTLSE
+452 LTLNQIITPTLNAS
-465 LTQYVI
+465 TQYVI
-471 SFNNALYHPHTG
+471 DFNNALYNPHSG
-483 HNAALG
+483 HNSTLG
-489 GITTSTGFT
+489 GVTVSTGF
-498 ISGNTN
+498 IIAGNTN
-504 TIYFDDDGAGKIRT
+504 TLYIDDDGNGIIRT
-518 YYLVGGTTRTY
+518 YYLVGGQTRTY
-529 VDTAAGTID
+529 VDASAGTIN
-538 YTSGKIVI
+538 YASGKIVL
-546 TSVNITS
+546 TDLNITS
-553 ATNTDGTISVDIL
+553 ASNTDGTISVDVL

-573 SVRNQLLEIDLSNT
+573 SVRNQLLEIDLANT
-587 TVNGTV
+587 TVSGTV
-593 DIVAAGGSSAGTG
+593 DTVAAGGSSAGTG
-606 YSTTQNTYSSY
+606 YTTTQNTY

>member
-1 MATKLTV
+1 MATKLQV
-8 TELDFDLIKSNL
+8 TELDFDLIKDNL

-35 EGSGMTQIIDLLA
+35 EGSGMSQIIDLLA

-99 TLNSSTAASATLAKG
+99 TLNSSTANSATLAKG
-114 TRFTTKMNGSTFGFV
+114 TRFTTKVDGSTFGFV
-129 ANEAISTTATNGVMR
+129 VNEDITTTPTNGVMR

-167 DQKFLVSDD
+167 EQKFLISDD

-187 QTSASDVSTTTYTLA
+187 QTSGSDVSTTTYTLA

-213 VYFLQESSDGKF
+213 VYFLQESTDGKF

-231 GVIGSS
+231 GVVGSS
-237 ISNGNIVQLEYIVTN
+237 ISNGNIVQLQYVVTN
-252 KDKANGA
+252 KDRANGA
-259 KLFSTTSVA
+259 KSFSTTSVS
-268 GETDITVASL
+268 GETDVTVALL
-278 VIATGGA
+278 VAALGGA
-285 EAETIASIKF
+285 EPESISSIKF
-295 NAPLDYASQ
+295 NAPLDYSSQ

-316 LPKVYAGTKAVQVW
+316 LPTVYAGTQAVQVW

-352 VNLTQAQKNS
+352 TNLTQAQKNS
-362 IALDLKKYNIAS
+362 IAVDLKKYNIAS
-374 IRPILV
+374 IRPTFV
-380 NPVAT
+380 NPLIT

-400 TKTAIDLETLI
+400 TKTVGDLETLI
-411 RKTISTYNSSDLTNF
+411 RSTIATYNAGDLLNF

-433 KLSRL
+433 KISGL
-438 IDGTD
+438 IDATD
-443 PSLLSNSTR
+443 TSILSNTTR
-452 LSLNQIITPTLSE
+452 LTLNQIITPTLNAS
-465 LTQYVI
+465 TQYI
-471 SFNNALYHPHTG
+471 IDFNNALYNPHSG
-483 HNAALG
+483 HNATLG
-489 GITTSTGFT
+489 GITSSTGFT
-498 ISGNTN
+498 IAGNTN
-504 TIYFDDDGAGKIRT
+504 TLYIDDDGNGIIRT
-518 YYLVGGTTRTY
+518 YYLVGGQTRTY
-529 VDTAAGTID
+529 VDASAGTIN
-538 YTSGKIVI
+538 YASGKIVL
-546 TSVNITS
+546 TDLNITS

-573 SVRNQLLEIDLSNT
+573 SVRNQLLEIDLTNT
-587 TVNGTV
+587 TVSGTV
-593 DIVAAGGSSAGTG
+593 DTVAAGGSSAGTG
-606 YSTTQNTYSSY
+606 YTTTQNTY

>member
-1 MATKLTV
+1 MATKLQV
-8 TELDFDLIKSNL
+8 TELDFDLIKDNL

-35 EGSGMTQIIDLLA
+35 EGSGMSQIIDLLA

-99 TLNSSTAASATLAKG
+99 TLNSSTATSATLAKG
-114 TRFTTKMNGSTFGFV
+114 TRFTTKVDGSTFGFV
-129 ANEAISTTATNGVMR
+129 VNEDITTTPTNGVMR

-167 DQKFLVSDD
+167 EQKFLISDD

-187 QTSASDVSTTTYTLA
+187 QTSGSDVSTTTYTLA

-213 VYFLQESSDGKF
+213 VYFLQESTDGKF

-231 GVIGSS
+231 GVVGSS
-237 ISNGNIVQLEYIVTN
+237 ISNGNIVQLQYVVTN
-252 KDKANGA
+252 KNKANGA
-259 KLFSTTSVA
+259 KSFSTTSVS
-268 GETDITVASL
+268 GETDVTVALL
-278 VIATGGA
+278 VAALGGA
-285 EAETIASIKF
+285 EPESISSIKF
-295 NAPLDYASQ
+295 NAPLDYSSQ

-316 LPKVYAGTKAVQVW
+316 LPTVYAGTQAVQVW

-352 VNLTQAQKNS
+352 TNLTQAQKNS
-362 IALDLKKYNIAS
+362 IAVDLKKYNIAS
-374 IRPILV
+374 IRPTFV
-380 NPVAT
+380 NPLIT

-400 TKTAIDLETLI
+400 TKTVGDLETLI
-411 RKTISTYNSSDLTNF
+411 RSTLATYNAGDLLNF

-433 KLSRL
+433 KISGL
-438 IDGTD
+438 IDATD
-443 PSLLSNSTR
+443 TSILSNTTR
-452 LSLNQIITPTLSE
+452 LTLNQIITPTLNAS
-465 LTQYVI
+465 TQYI
-471 SFNNALYHPHTG
+471 IDFNNALYNPHSG
-483 HNAALG
+483 HNATLG
-489 GITTSTGFT
+489 GITSSTGFT
-498 ISGNTN
+498 IAGNTN
-504 TIYFDDDGAGKIRT
+504 TLYIDDDGNGIIRT
-518 YYLVGGTTRTY
+518 YYLVGGQTRTY
-529 VDTAAGTID
+529 VDASAGTIN
-538 YTSGKIVI
+538 YSSGKIVL
-546 TSVNITS
+546 TDLNITS
-553 ATNTDGTISVDIL
+553 ASNTDGTISVDIL

-573 SVRNQLLEIDLSNT
+573 SVRNQLLEIDLTNT
-587 TVNGTV
+587 TVSGTV
-593 DIVAAGGSSAGTG
+593 DTVAAGGSSAGTG
-606 YSTTQNTYSSY
+606 YTTTQNTY